1 MELYTTAAGIMCAS
15 TYINLNNTNTQTHSH
30 KKVTARTI
38 MHHTGMIID
47 NITIFK
53 IC

>member
-1 MELYTTAAGIMCAS
+1 MELYTTAAGIIYAS
-15 TYINLNNTNTQTHSH
+15 TYINQHTNTHSH